1 MCCSSAKTHSATV
14 LLLHLCVHQCVALRS
29 LQMRLW
35 ERSYMYG
42 LWKRYLSG
50 SAKNRAMVFWYN
62 FISRM
67 DTGDDL
73 LFLNHGFAPV
83 DGDPKTVDLPPDEE
97 KDRYSIQLY
106 HQLAKTVEWDGKD
119 ALEVSSGRGGG
130 TDWVAQAFK
139 PKTLVGLDI
148 AKVSTDFCNKHYST
162 PGLSFVTGDA
172 QNMPLEDASFDII
185 FTVESSLNYPDFD
198 AFVAEAHRV
207 LRPGGHLLITDYR
220 RAGKAER
227 FEASLRNSGMNVLSF
242 ESIAPQIIR
251 GLELSEDRKLAVI
264 DKYAPRL
271 LRPLIGRFARVSGE
285 EVSELEL
292 FSSGKKVYFTSV
304 LQKPQ

>member
-1 MCCSSAKTHSATV
+1 
-14 LLLHLCVHQCVALRS
+14 
-29 LQMRLW
+29 
-35 ERSYMYG
+35 MYG
-42 LWKRYLSG
+42 LWKRYLSR

-62 FISRM
+62 FISRL

-83 DGDPKTVDLPPDEE
+83 TGDPKTVELDPEDE

-106 HQLAKTVEWDGKD
+106 HQLAARAEWAGRT

-130 TDWVAQAFK
+130 ADFVMRAFRPDK
-139 PKTLVGLDI
+139 LVGLDI
-148 AKVSTDFCNKHYST
+148 AKASTDFCNKHFTT

-172 QNMPLEDASFDII
+172 QDMPFEDATFDIV

-198 AFVAEAHRV
+198 GFLAETVRI

-220 RAGKAER
+220 RASKGGR
-227 FEASLRNSGMNVLSF
+227 FEQSLRNSGMEVLSF
-242 ESIAPQIIR
+242 DDIAPQIIR
-251 GLELSEDRKLAVI
+251 GLELSEDRKVAVI
-264 DKYAPRL
+264 NKYAPRI
-271 LRPLIGRFARVSGE
+271 LRPMIGRFARVSGE

-292 FSSGKKVYFTSV
+292 FSTGKKVYFASV
-304 LQKPQ
+304 LRKPG

>member
-1 MCCSSAKTHSATV
+1 
-14 LLLHLCVHQCVALRS
+14 
-29 LQMRLW
+29 
-35 ERSYMYG
+35 
-42 LWKRYLSG
+42 
-50 SAKNRAMVFWYN
+50 MVFWYN
-62 FISRM
+62 FISRL

-83 DGDPKTVDLPPDEE
+83 EGDPKTVDLAPEEE

-106 HQLAKTVEWDGKD
+106 HQLAVTVDWTGKE

-130 TDWVAQAFK
+130 TDWVMRAFK
-139 PKTLVGLDI
+139 PAKLVGLDI
-148 AKVSTDFCNKHYST
+148 AKVSTDFCNKYFKT

-172 QNMPLEDASFDII
+172 QDMPFEDASFDII

-198 AFVAEAHRV
+198 AFLAEVLRV

-220 RAGKAER
+220 RASKGKR
-227 FEASLRNSGMNVLSF
+227 FEASLRSSGMEVLSF

-264 DKYAPRL
+264 NKYAPRI

-292 FSSGKKVYFTSV
+292 FSTGKKVYFTSV
-304 LQKPQ
+304 LQKPG

>member
-1 MCCSSAKTHSATV
+1 
-14 LLLHLCVHQCVALRS
+14 
-29 LQMRLW
+29 
-35 ERSYMYG
+35 MYG
-42 LWKRYLSG
+42 LWKRHMSR
-50 SAKNRAMVFWYN
+50 STKNRTMVFWYN
-62 FISRM
+62 FISRL

-83 DGDPKTVDLPPDEE
+83 EGDPKTVDLAPEEE

-106 HQLAKTVEWDGKD
+106 HQLAVTVDWTGKE

-130 TDWVAQAFK
+130 TDWVMRAFK
-139 PKTLVGLDI
+139 PAKLVGLDI
-148 AKVSTDFCNKHYST
+148 AKVSTDFCNKYFKT

-172 QNMPLEDASFDII
+172 QDMPFEDASFDII

-198 AFVAEAHRV
+198 AFLAEVLRV

-220 RAGKAER
+220 RASKGKR
-227 FEASLRNSGMNVLSF
+227 FEASLRSSGMEVLSF

-264 DKYAPRL
+264 NKYAPRI

-292 FSSGKKVYFTSV
+292 FSTGKKVYFTSV
-304 LQKPQ
+304 LQKPG